1 MNKELAS
8 KILNTFIIVAMICGL
23 IFFYNKYNSAKQI
36 KNEIGFNTKQIAP
49 QKLFLESWKIVKSKY
64 YDRTLNGQN
73 WYYWKKHY
81 LKHINTDED
90 AYLAIN
96 SMLESLND
104 PYSTFLKAQE
114 FQEQNIDMDA
124 KVTGIGIN
132 IMTVSGKVIVVG
144 VIDNSPAQKSDIKP
158 GDIVLRV
165 NDVDMNGKNLSD
177 VAQTIRGEIDS
188 YVKLELL
195 RDNKKLHKRIQR
207 KEIKIQSIKA
217 KMLENDI
224 GYIQI
229 SSFMSLQLPS
239 EFSEALKKVQ
249 NSKGIIIDL
258 RNNHG
263 GMLSNAILLTN
274 TFMNEGVIVNIHNR
288 QGQQYPVEAEKEI
301 PSISQPTV
309 VLINKG
315 SASASEIFSGALKD
329 NNRAILVGETTYGK
343 GMIQR
348 IYTLPNNTG
357 MNITVAKYLTP
368 NGTDIN
374 KQGIKPNYEIKNS
387 DDFYAKDEQLDK
399 AVDILKKMI

>member
-36 KNEIGFNTKQIAP
+36 KNEIGFNAKQIAP